1 MSNNYLLC
9 SKCKTMIRE
18 YWIKLHLEKKI
29 PITKLASISGYHDD
43 TLYLWKAKYLKYG
56 IEGLS
61 DKSKAPH
68 FHPNEYPLAIK
79 QKIQQIRDE
88 GLKREKRYLGPKIIA
103 LRLKKRYSIIV
114 SPSGIG
120 KFLKREGLIPLHHQR
135 RLPKKLRVK
144 KCKICEPGELVQVDI
159 KYALKSLKNNWFY
172 QYSAIDYLSGL
183 VYGQIYEIA
192 SNLESTLFLK
202 SLVNFYPFKVKG
214 IQTDNDTVFTN
225 YYTGY
230 KKSFNPLYPRY
241 HPFDC
246 VCQELE
252 IMHYLINPG
261 KPAQN
266 GKVERFH
273 RTCEEEFY
281 QMGIFK
287 NLDSLRKKFRD
298 YLYYY
303 NNERE
308 NLGLGGLTPIER
320 LQQFQEYDK
329 INKIIIP

>member
-230 KKSFNPLYPRY
+230 K
-241 HPFDC
+241 
-246 VCQELE
+246 
-252 IMHYLINPG
+252 
-261 KPAQN
+261 
-266 GKVERFH
+266 
-273 RTCEEEFY
+273 
-281 QMGIFK
+281 
-287 NLDSLRKKFRD
+287 
-298 YLYYY
+298 
-303 NNERE
+303 
-308 NLGLGGLTPIER
+308 
-320 LQQFQEYDK
+320 
-329 INKIIIP
+329 